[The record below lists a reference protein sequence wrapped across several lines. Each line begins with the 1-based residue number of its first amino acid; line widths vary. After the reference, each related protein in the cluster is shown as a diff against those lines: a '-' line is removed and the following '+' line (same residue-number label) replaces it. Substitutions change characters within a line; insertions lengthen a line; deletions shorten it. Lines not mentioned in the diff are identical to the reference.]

1 MDNGVVNFDLTRARE
16 LLRQG
21 TGLPRVDFRDGQEEA
36 IRHIVEGHGRLL
48 VVQRTGWGKS
58 LVYFIATK
66 LLRESGLGPALLISP
81 LLALMRNQIRAA
93 ELMGVSAATINSD
106 NKDGWS
112 EIVSRVLNDEIDIL
126 LVSPER
132 LDNEEFL
139 TQVLGEIGGTISL
152 FVVDEAHCI
161 SDWGHDFRPHYRLV
175 ERLLKN
181 KWRLP
186 PNIRVL
192 ATTATAN
199 ERVIEDLESVLGP
212 DLKISRGGLD
222 RPSLIL
228 QTIELSSK
236 AERLAWLAE
245 QLPKIP
251 GSGIVYALTVRD
263 AGIVTKWLNSNGM
276 NVECYTGQT
285 GDTRASL
292 EDALIENRV
301 KALIAT
307 TALGMGFD
315 KPDLS
320 FVIHYQIP
328 GSVVAYYQQ
337 VGRAGRSLD
346 LAYGVLLSGTGDSD
360 IVDYFITSAFPRKD
374 EVRQVID
381 ALEAALNG
389 LSIYELQEILNLKW
403 SRIDNTLRLLSIE
416 SPSPIAK
423 DGPKWQLTSS
433 DLSEEFWARAE
444 RLTSL
449 RRDEQRQM
457 QDYLNLDSGH
467 MEFLIRALDG
477 DPSGLEVEHRPGLPT
492 YVNPVLVQNAIAF
505 LGRDSMPLTPRKQWV
520 WPRRR
525 NISPELVAE
534 EGRVLSFLGDVGWGS
549 IIRDEKYKGGSFSDD
564 LVDACVKLY
573 SEWTAE
579 PKPEWVTAIPSN
591 RNSDLMTSFAGRFA
605 RKLGLPYVDALSIIN
620 DRSEQKMMQ
629 NSVQQARNVQDKFTI
644 LVPVPKAPVLLVD
657 DLVRSGWTMTV
668 AASLL
673 RSNGAGR
680 VFPFV
685 LAYEGNW

>member
-1 MDNGVVNFDLTRARE
+1 MHFDLTRARK

-21 TGLPRVDFRDGQEEA
+21 TGLPKVNFRDGQEEA
-36 IRHIVEGHGRLL
+36 IRHVVEGHGRLL

-58 LVYFIATK
+58 FVYFIATK
-66 LLRESGLGPALLISP
+66 LLRESGFGPALLISP

-93 ELMGVSAATINSD
+93 ERMGVRAATINSD
-106 NKDGWS
+106 NRDQWS

-126 LVSPER
+126 LISPER
-132 LDNEEFL
+132 LGNEEFRTEL
-139 TQVLGEIGGTISL
+139 LGEIGGTISL

-175 ERLLKN
+175 ERVL
-181 KWRLP
+181 RTLP

-199 ERVIEDLESVLGP
+199 ERVIEDLDLVLGP
-212 DLKISRGGLD
+212 NLKISRGGLA

-228 QTIELSSK
+228 QTINLSSK

-245 QLPKIP
+245 QIPKIP
-251 GSGIVYALTVRD
+251 GSGIVYVLTIRD
-263 AGIVTKWLNSNGM
+263 AEVVTQWLSSNGM

-292 EDALIENRV
+292 EDALTENRV

-315 KPDLS
+315 KPDLA
-320 FVIHYQIP
+320 FVIHYQLP

-346 LAYGVLLSGTGDSD
+346 LAYGTLLSGTGDSD
-360 IVDYFITSAFPRKD
+360 IVDYFITAAFPRKD

-381 ALEAALNG
+381 ALEATPNG
-389 LSIYELQEILNLKW
+389 LSTYELQGTLNLKW
-403 SRIDNTLRLLSIE
+403 GRINNTLQLLSIE

-423 DGPKWQLTSS
+423 NGSKWQLTSS
-433 DLSEEFWARAE
+433 DLGEEFWDRAE

-467 MEFLIRALDG
+467 MEFLIRTLDG
-477 DPSGLEVEHRPGLPT
+477 DSSGLEVDYRPGLPT
-492 YVNPVLVQNAIAF
+492 YVNPMLVQDAIAF
-505 LGRDSMPLTPRKQWV
+505 LGRESIPLNPRKQWR
-520 WPRRR
+520 WPRVR
-525 NISPELVAE
+525 NISPELIAE
-534 EGRVLSFLGDVGWGS
+534 EGRVLSFLGDAGWGS
-549 IIRDEKYKGGSFSDD
+549 IVQDERYKDGSFSDD

-573 SEWTAE
+573 SEWASE

-591 RNSDLMTSFAGRFA
+591 RNSDRMASFAGRLA
-605 RKLGLPYVDALSIIN
+605 RNLGLPYVDVLSIIN
-620 DRSEQKMMQ
+620 DRPEQKMMQ
-629 NSVQQARNVQDKFTI
+629 NSVQQARNVQDKFTV

-680 VFPFV
+680 IFPLA

>member
-1 MDNGVVNFDLTRARE
+1 VNFDLIRARK

-21 TGLPRVDFRDGQEEA
+21 TGLPKVDFRDGQEEA
-36 IRHIVEGHGRLL
+36 IRHVVEGRGRLL

-58 LVYFIATK
+58 FVYFIATK
-66 LLRESGLGPALLISP
+66 LLRESGFGPALLISP

-93 ELMGVSAATINSD
+93 ELMGVRAATINSD
-106 NKDGWS
+106 NRDEWS

-126 LVSPER
+126 LISPER
-132 LDNEEFL
+132 LGNEDFRTEL
-139 TQVLGEIGGTISL
+139 LGEIGGTISL

-175 ERLLKN
+175 ERVL
-181 KWRLP
+181 RTLP

-199 ERVIEDLESVLGP
+199 ERVIEDLDLVLGP
-212 DLKISRGGLD
+212 DLKISRGGLA

-228 QTIELSSK
+228 QTINLSSK

-245 QLPKIP
+245 QIPKIP
-251 GSGIVYALTVRD
+251 GSGIVYVLTIRD
-263 AGIVTKWLNSNGM
+263 AEIVTQWLSSNGM

-315 KPDLS
+315 KPDLA
-320 FVIHYQIP
+320 FVIHYQLP

-346 LAYGVLLSGTGDSD
+346 LAYGTLLSGTGDSD
-360 IVDYFITSAFPRKD
+360 IVDYFITAAFPRKD

-381 ALEAALNG
+381 ALEAAPNG
-389 LSIYELQEILNLKW
+389 LSTYELQGTLNLKGG
-403 SRIDNTLRLLSIE
+403 RINNTLQLLSIE

-423 DGPKWQLTSS
+423 NGSKWQLTSS
-433 DLSEEFWARAE
+433 DLSEEFWDRAE

-467 MEFLIRALDG
+467 MEFLIRTLDG
-477 DPSGLEVEHRPGLPT
+477 DSSGLEVEYRPGLPT
-492 YVNPVLVQNAIAF
+492 YVNPMLVQDAIAF
-505 LGRDSMPLTPRKQWV
+505 LGRESIPLNPRKQWR
-520 WPRRR
+520 WPRVR
-525 NISPELVAE
+525 NISPELIAE
-534 EGRVLSFLGDVGWGS
+534 EGRVLSFLGDAGWGS
-549 IIRDEKYKGGSFSDD
+549 IVQDERYKDGSFSDD
-564 LVDACVKLY
+564 LVDACVNLY
-573 SEWTAE
+573 SEWASE
-579 PKPEWVTAIPSN
+579 PKPDWVTAIPSN
-591 RNSDLMTSFAGRFA
+591 RNSDLMTSFAGRLA
-605 RKLGLPYVDALSIIN
+605 RKLGLPYVDVLSIMN
-620 DRSEQKMMQ
+620 DRPEQKMMQ

-668 AASLL
+668 VASLL

-680 VFPFV
+680 VFPLA